1 MVADANTTQNASLA
15 AFQEYIQQVMV
26 ERGFDDET
34 ISQKFML
41 LLEESGEF
49 AQAAREKASLAQA
62 TDTDAESLSD
72 AAADVFAILLDI
84 CNHLQLDLEKAFINR
99 EHKNQTRTWE

>member
-1 MVADANTTQNASLA
+1 MQPGDTQNASLA
-15 AFQEYIQQVMV
+15 AYQEYVRQVMQ

-34 ISQKFML
+34 VSQKFML

-62 TDTDAESLSD
+62 SDAKTDELDD
-72 AAADVFAILLDI
+72 AAADVFTILLDI
-84 CNHLQLDLEKAFINR
+84 CNQVGIDLEKAFIKR
-99 EHKNQTRTWE
+99 EQENQSRTWE